1 MRVLFVS
8 AEMPFP
14 PHKGQR
20 MRNWAILRALAA
32 EGHEVTLI
40 AFAEAEEL
48 MADQSTLRKL
58 CPVVD
63 LVPSPSNNHRGFLRY
78 LARLR
83 SLGSRLPHGPWRFRS
98 PALVACVRRHMERQA
113 FDVVIWD
120 EVYNLENLQEPLP
133 VPVLLNHHDVM
144 QVVWRRYL
152 EVEPNPIKRAYAW
165 TEYCKLLRWEG
176 QACSR
181 VAGVL
186 ACSEVDREVLKQ
198 ICPQVPVAVVPNVV
212 DTSSYVPVSKDDG
225 STILFVGGMDWYPN
239 QDAVAFFGKNI
250 FPLIRE
256 LAPAARFVVA
266 GRGPSPEFR
275 AGFAGIPG
283 IEFTGRV
290 QDIRSVIASAA
301 VCVVPVRIGSG
312 VRWKIL
318 EAAAMEKPIVSTRI
332 GAEGLD
338 FADGEEILLAD
349 RAEEFTARVVSLLRN
364 ESQRAAFGRAARLR
378 VEQQY
383 SFSVLRCALR
393 EALQMYTREA
403 LQARVET
410 PLGLSAGSVKT

>member
-318 EAAAMEKPIVSTRI
+318 EAAAMEALRAWTLPTARKSCSPIVPRSSPRALSACCAMNRSARRL
-332 GAEGLD
+332 AEQRGCVWSSSIVSRFCVAPFGKPCRCTHEKL
-338 FADGEEILLAD
+338 FRHEWRHRLAY
-349 RAEEFTARVVSLLRN
+349 R
-364 ESQRAAFGRAARLR
+364 
-378 VEQQY
+378 
-383 SFSVLRCALR
+383 R
-393 EALQMYTREA
+393 EA
-403 LQARVET
+403 
-410 PLGLSAGSVKT
+410 